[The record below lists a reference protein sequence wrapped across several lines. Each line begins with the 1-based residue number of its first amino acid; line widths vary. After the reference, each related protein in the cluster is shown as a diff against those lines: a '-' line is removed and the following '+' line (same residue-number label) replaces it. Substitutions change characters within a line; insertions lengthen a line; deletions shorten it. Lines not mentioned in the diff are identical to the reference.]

1 MSDNKDNSKKGF
13 FSRLFGGSNT
23 SVQTKTEVTS
33 SEQSSEIPSMSALNK
48 MKKADIVSVAKDNGL
63 ELDINL
69 TKAKLLEAWELHFSS
84 EPSPS
89 AVDDAADV
97 MAEVA
102 AAKEAPV
109 EEAAEEVA
117 EEAPVEEAAEEVA
130 EEVAEE
136 APVEEAAEELAEEAP
151 VEEAVEEVAEEAA
164 EEVAE
169 EVAEEA
175 PVEEAAEEAV
185 VEEAVEEVAEEA
197 PVEEAAEEV
206 AEEVAEEAPVEE
218 AAEEAVVEEA
228 VEEVA
233 EEAAEE
239 VAEVVAEEAPVEEA
253 AEEAAEEA
261 VVEEAVEEKETEIKI
276 SMDEKTSAQ
285 IISDFETKQ
294 LKTDL
299 PEFRPGDT
307 IVVSVKVR
315 EGERTR
321 LQAFEGV
328 VMGVKKGGLNS
339 SFIVRKI
346 SSGIGVERTFQ
357 THSPMIDSIK
367 VKRKGDVR
375 QAKLFYL
382 RERSGKSARIKER
395 LE

>member
-1 MSDNKDNSKKGF
+1 MSDNKDNNKKGF

-130 EEVAEE
+130 EE
-136 APVEEAAEELAEEAP
+136 
-151 VEEAVEEVAEEAA
+151 AA

-206 AEEVAEEAPVEE
+206 AEE
-218 AAEEAVVEEA
+218 
-228 VEEVA
+228 
-233 EEAAEE
+233 
-239 VAEVVAEEAPVEEA
+239 VAEEAPVEEA